1 MEDPKKPQFTGLFSG
16 EQSIIS
22 HAFLISVLAANEIA
36 KPFLYLYQ
44 HLKNKYEQSK
54 PSMFEEQELNDW
66 YKYYKEY
73 GTYPDYLETK
83 YQEKYPNLRDI
94 FLGKVKHVNHSNV
107 DTAKKNTS
115 IISYSQNRNGLF
127 ATSAPETDSSDESEE
142 KYNPQ
147 NLNAV

>member
-1 MEDPKKPQFTGLFSG
+1 MEEPKKPQFTGLFSG
-16 EQSIIS
+16 EESIIS
-22 HAFLISVLAANEIA
+22 HAFILSVLAINEIT
-36 KPFLYLYQ
+36 KPFFYLYH
-44 HLKNKYEQSK
+44 HLKDKYEQSK
-54 PSMFEEQELNDW
+54 PPMFEEQELNDW
-66 YKYYKEY
+66 YKYHKEY

-83 YQEKYPNLRDI
+83 YQEKYPNLGDI
-94 FLGKVKHVNHSNV
+94 FLGKVQQVNHNNV

-127 ATSAPETDSSDESEE
+127 AGIASDTDSSDEEE